1 MKDKSINR
9 NGIRLA
15 QAATGMSP
23 GDFPLGSMQSRAA
36 ARAIVDHSERSKRR
50 MSQYDQDALAIV
62 NGVSLFLCGL
72 ELESV
77 SREVRASAIHKR
89 GTQLKLEAS
98 DYSEPTTWDGDGT
111 DRVAEILQSVLQRSG
126 VNVEFRP
133 KEVKWHKPLV
143 WLLAQ
148 RALLNGFEAAWKRQL
163 PAMPFPMRV
172 ESDDDTYTFRLYYLQ
187 PSGQWKEKT
196 ESPLILGPAQELKEL
211 LEEQA
216 NG

>member
-1 MKDKSINR
+1 MNDKSINR

-23 GDFPLGSMQSRAA
+23 ADFPRGSMQSRAA
-36 ARAIVDHSERSKRR
+36 ARAIVDHSERSKPRT
-50 MSQYDQDALAIV
+50 SQYDQDALAIV
-62 NGVSLFLCGL
+62 RGDSLFLCGL

-77 SREVRASAIHKR
+77 SREVRATAIHKR
-89 GTQLKLEAS
+89 GTQLELEAS
-98 DYSEPTTWDGDGT
+98 DYSEPTKWDWDGT

-126 VNVEFRP
+126 VDVEFRP
-133 KEVKWHKPLV
+133 KEVKWHEPLV

-148 RALLNGFEAAWKRQL
+148 RAMLNDFEEAWKRQL
-163 PAMPFPMRV
+163 PEMPFPVKV
-172 ESDDDTYTFRLYYLQ
+172 ESDYDTYTFRVYYRQ

-196 ESPLILGPAQELKEL
+196 ESYMILEPARELKEL

>member
-23 GDFPLGSMQSRAA
+23 ADFPLGSMQSRAA
-36 ARAIVDHSERSKRR
+36 ARAIVDHSERSKPRI
-50 MSQYDQDALAIV
+50 SQYDQDALTIV
-62 NGVSLFLCGL
+62 SGVSLFLCGL

-77 SREVRASAIHKR
+77 SREVRATAIYKR
-89 GTQLKLEAS
+89 GTQLELEAS
-98 DYSEPTTWDGDGT
+98 DSSEPTQWDGDGT
-111 DRVAEILQSVLQRSG
+111 DRLAEILQSGLQRSG
-126 VNVEFRP
+126 VDVEFRP

-143 WLLAQ
+143 WLLVQ
-148 RALLNGFEAAWKRQL
+148 RALLNDFEEAWKRQL
-163 PAMPFPMRV
+163 PEMPFPVKV
-172 ESDDDTYTFRLYYLQ
+172 ESDHDSYTFRMYYRQ

-196 ESPLILGPAQELKEL
+196 DSYMILESARELNEL

>member
-15 QAATGMSP
+15 QVATGMSP
-23 GDFPLGSMQSRAA
+23 ADFPLGSMQSRAA
-36 ARAIVDHSERSKRR
+36 ARAIVDHSERSKPRT
-50 MSQYDQDALAIV
+50 SQYDQDALAIV
-62 NGVSLFLCGL
+62 RGDSLFLCGL

-77 SREVRASAIHKR
+77 SREVRATAIHKR
-89 GTQLKLEAS
+89 GTQLELEAS
-98 DYSEPTTWDGDGT
+98 DYSEPTKWDWDGT

-126 VNVEFRP
+126 VDVEFRP
-133 KEVKWHKPLV
+133 KEVKWHEPLV

-148 RALLNGFEAAWKRQL
+148 RAMLNDFEEAWKRQL
-163 PAMPFPMRV
+163 PEMPFPVKV
-172 ESDDDTYTFRLYYLQ
+172 ESDYDTYTFRVYYRQ

-196 ESPLILGPAQELKEL
+196 ESYMILEPARELKEL